1 MEKKVKKTTTN
12 PKAANQYL
20 LDVRQDKC
28 WELFLNP
35 KSETYGN
42 AYRSAIKAGYAPTT
56 AKCITHEDWW
66 QEKTRRMNLLSKA
79 EKVLEHTITMETN
92 LPVIGMFGPIVDKK
106 TKQPLLK
113 EDANL
118 LKIRQDS
125 AKFVAERLGKKKG
138 YSTRTE
144 LTGEDGAP
152 LPTPILGSIIAKK
165 DEQDKGTN

>member
-1 MEKKVKKTTTN
+1 MKKKVVKKQTTGKTT
-12 PKAANQYL
+12 NQYT
-20 LDVRQDKC
+20 LDVRQDKT
-28 WELFLNP
+28 WELYLNP

-42 AYRSAIKAGYAPTT
+42 ATKSAVKAGYALTT
-56 AKCITHEDWW
+56 AQHITLEDWW
-66 QEKTRRMNLLSKA
+66 LEKTRRLNLLSKA